1 MLEVTFILVM
11 FFSNAVT
18 FEIYFEDVKTM
29 IAFDDER
36 TLSNLVKVEG
46 FFKILEL
53 GVFLRV
59 PEHIVFLLF
68 TRF

>member
-18 FEIYFEDVKTM
+18 FEIYYEDVKTM

-46 FFKILEL
+46 FF
-53 GVFLRV
+53 LR
-59 PEHIVFLLF
+59 FWN
-68 TRF
+68 